1 MRLASVTAST
11 MLLLAAVAT
20 PSYAQLSINA
30 GMERYVSTIDGTQ
43 TRESGWRRVAGL
55 QYVPNVHRGWTF
67 GYVGKFYLGTVS
79 HKEGD
84 PAAPTYV
91 DDNEYKGMAH
101 ELQLRYRQ
109 ASERYRRLDGII
121 GVGVDR
127 WREHLVAADVKFDY
141 QLAYL
146 RFGFESDTTE
156 GNGVNYSAGVRL
168 PLYNTAN
175 LHLDQVGYD
184 NNPIFKP
191 RGRLS
196 FYGQLG
202 YLMGGA
208 FNVVAYVD
216 SYRLDDSPSQ
226 ELFIGG
232 VSQGPYYVLPRDIWM
247 YGLRLELGTW

>member
-11 MLLLAAVAT
+11 MLLLAAVAA
-20 PSYAQLSINA
+20 PAHAQFSIAA
-30 GMERYVSTIDGTQ
+30 GMERYESTVDATQ
-43 TRESGWRRVAGL
+43 EKERGWRRAAWL
-55 QYVPNVHRGWTF
+55 QYVPNVHKGWTF
-67 GYVGKFYLGTVS
+67 GYVGKVYLGTVNYTQ
-79 HKEGD
+79 GD
-84 PAAPTYV
+84 PAAPTTV
-91 DDNEYKGMAH
+91 DKTEYKGMAH
-101 ELQLRYRQ
+101 ELQLRYRE
-109 ASERYRRLDGII
+109 ASERNRRLDGII
-121 GVGVDR
+121 GVGADR
-127 WREHLVAADVKFDY
+127 WREHLVTADHRNDV

-156 GNGVNYSAGVRL
+156 GNGINYGAGIRL

-175 LHLDQVGYD
+175 LHLDQAGWD

-196 FYGQLG
+196 FYGQMG
-202 YLMGGA
+202 YRMWGA
-208 FNVVAYVD
+208 FNLVAYVD

-232 VSQGPYYVLPRDIWM
+232 VSQGPFHTPPRDIWM